1 MYYKAEGSYVPY
13 RQYWHR
19 QYWHRL
25 VEVVTS
31 PNTDDGHFC

>member
-1 MYYKAEGSYVPY
+1 MYYKAKEGSYVPY
-13 RQYWHR
+13 R